1 MELVEAG
8 QEEPRAV
15 EAAQPSNFATK
26 LLSLWAHGKVS
37 AAEVQRL
44 SHLANLDGCTH
55 PEIALLASAGN
66 YGEQPGNCHRALL
79 RSFCQKVS
87 VAEPFLHACKSFDP
101 KTSKDCIE
109 EIAVF
114 MPHLHFSTLAV
125 AYPEAFEKI
134 FQVSQLSDFWEEALA
149 RHDDR
154 LVDHPATLDKGWE
167 HCTIPLFL
175 HGDGVEYESRDSL
188 MVWSF
193 GGFLSQENSLD
204 SHLLL
209 AAHPKTC
216 TTKETWPQIWK
227 VLAWSFKALAKGQR
241 PKEDWEG
248 QPLEKGSPFFEAR
261 GRPLAGNLR
270 AIVWAIEGDHDFF
283 SNSLY
288 LPHWKNWNPC
298 WQCDATQAGGEKPF
312 QTLDM
317 DIFTEVDHAW
327 ASTWP
332 TSHHP
337 LFTEVDGVSSRM
349 VRGDGLHILFTKGV
363 YAHLLGSIL
372 HYCCW
377 YDTEAQV
384 VKPCQRLGIIFKEI
398 QEVYKEQ
405 KTSCRLTNLVL
416 KMFTNP
422 QSPWKDWAF
431 LSTKGAEGKHLAP
444 ALLKVCKNLLDGSR
458 EEHFHMIT
466 CLQCMCEVVQ
476 IWDEAGLFLT
486 KSEYKKAW
494 QKAQQCMSEYQWLEA
509 WSKDNDRKSF
519 HIVNKHHSFLHL
531 AKDAWYINPR
541 FHWCF
546 KAEDFVGHISTLTHS
561 VSMGVRATKLSQKLA
576 PKYRILLHLL
586 YTRPGFRLETSSDP

>member
-1 MELVEAG
+1 
-8 QEEPRAV
+8 
-15 EAAQPSNFATK
+15 
-26 LLSLWAHGKVS
+26 
-37 AAEVQRL
+37 
-44 SHLANLDGCTH
+44 
-55 PEIALLASAGN
+55 
-66 YGEQPGNCHRALL
+66 
-79 RSFCQKVS
+79 
-87 VAEPFLHACKSFDP
+87 
-101 KTSKDCIE
+101 
-109 EIAVF
+109 
-114 MPHLHFSTLAV
+114 
-125 AYPEAFEKI
+125 
-134 FQVSQLSDFWEEALA
+134 
-149 RHDDR
+149 
-154 LVDHPATLDKGWE
+154 
-167 HCTIPLFL
+167 
-175 HGDGVEYESRDSL
+175 

-193 GGFLSQENSLD
+193 GGFLTGKFTGFTLAPGCSSLEG
-204 SHLLL
+204 
-209 AAHPKTC
+209 AGM
-216 TTKETWPQIWK
+216 
-227 VLAWSFKALAKGQR
+227 VLQSPCKGQR

-270 AIVWAIEGDHDFF
+270 AIVWAIERDHDFF
-283 SNSLY
+283 SKSLY

-312 QTLDM
+312 QTLDT

-349 VRGDGLHILFTKGV
+349 VRGDGLHIIFSKRV

-372 HYCCW
+372 EYGCW

-384 VKPCQRLGIIFKEI
+384 VKPCERQGIIFKEI

-431 LSTKGAEGKHLAP
+431 LSTKGADKKHLAP

-466 CLQCMCEVVQ
+466 CLQCMREVVQ

-541 FHWCF
+541 FHWWLDTF
-546 KAEDFVGHISTLTHS
+546 PLSHIVCQWVSEQQNSAKSLHPSTGFFCTS
-561 VSMGVRATKLSQKLA
+561 CTPDQASGWKPPVRALV
-576 PKYRILLHLL
+576 
-586 YTRPGFRLETSSDP
+586 